1 MHAEI
6 RPQKFNDTHRST
18 IRTRWSRFAIFSIFS
33 LYEKKKMKIE
43 NVDFIPDQSI
53 VKLPTLSEGA
63 VTAP

>member
-1 MHAEI
+1 MLKLGQMMILTVPPSE
-6 RPQKFNDTHRST
+6 PDGPGSPSFP
-18 IRTRWSRFAIFSIFS
+18 FFPCM
-33 LYEKKKMKIE
+33 KKKMKIE